1 MNLTKKQIDDL
12 NIELTVEV
20 APEDYAEE
28 VHKKLAE
35 RRRTAE
41 FKGFRKGMVPA
52 SLIKRVYGE
61 QVLVDAVNDV
71 VTSSL
76 DKYINDNA
84 LHLLGE
90 PLGSETN
97 QPEIEWAESNS
108 FTFVF
113 DAALSPEINVEVEA
127 ADEIVKYSITT
138 SAKEKATAIE
148 SYKKYYEERNKDN
161 ENPEVKSDEEIEKEV
176 TERLKEEHKQEAEW
190 RLSKDIRDFY
200 VAKAGVK
207 LPEEFLKRWLFVA
220 NQGKISK
227 EDIEKDFAGFC
238 EDFKWQLVRGS
249 LMQKFGFTVEHDDI
263 YEAAKAYV
271 SYQYAMYGLGN
282 VPEEMITEAVGNIL
296 KDRRQLE
303 RLSEQVE
310 DNKVIAKI
318 KETVKFKEKKISSE
332 KFREL

>member
-12 NIELTVEV
+12 NLELTLEI
-20 APEDYAEE
+20 APDDYAEE
-28 VHKKLAE
+28 LRKKLTE
-35 RRRTAE
+35 RKRTAD

-52 SLIKRVYGE
+52 SLIKKVYGE
-61 QVLVDAVNDV
+61 QALVDAVNDV
-71 VTSSL
+71 ITSSL
-76 DKYINDNA
+76 DKFINDNK
-84 LHLLGE
+84 LRLLGE
-90 PLGSETN
+90 PLGSEN
-97 QPEIEWAESNS
+97 QPEIEWADGNS

-113 DAALSPEINVEVEA
+113 DAALSPEVNVEVEPS
-127 ADEIVKYSITT
+127 DEIVKYSITT
-138 SAKEKATAIE
+138 STKDKASAIE
-148 SYKKYYEERNKDN
+148 NVKKYYAEKKDG
-161 ENPEVKSDEEIEKEV
+161 ETKTDEEIEKDV

-200 VAKAGVK
+200 VNKAGVK
-207 LPEEFLKRWLFVA
+207 LPEEFLKRWLFAA

-238 EDFKWQLVRGS
+238 EDFRWQLVRGK
-249 LMQKFGFTVEHDDI
+249 LMEKFGFKVEHEDI

-271 SYQYAMYGLGN
+271 SYQYAMYGLPQ
-282 VPEEMITEAVGNIL
+282 VPEEMMTEAVANIM

-310 DNKVIAKI
+310 DNKVITKI

>member
-1 MNLTKKQIDDL
+1 MKITKKQIDDL
-12 NIELTVEV
+12 NLQLTLKI
-20 APEDYAEE
+20 AAEDYAEE
-28 VHKKLAE
+28 EKKILSE

-61 QVLVDAVNDV
+61 QALADAVNNV
-71 VTSSL
+71 ITNSL
-76 DKYINDNA
+76 DKYINDNK

-90 PLGSETN
+90 PLGSEK
-97 QPEIEWAESNS
+97 QPEIEWVDGND

-113 DAALSPEINVEVEA
+113 DLALSPEVNVEVEA
-127 ADEIVKYSITT
+127 TDEIVKYSITT
-138 SAKEKATAIE
+138 SAKEKASAVE
-148 SYKKYYEERNKDN
+148 NVKKYYEERNKDK

-176 TERLKEEHKQEAEW
+176 TERLKEEHRQEAEW

-200 VAKAGVK
+200 VNKAGVK
-207 LPEEFLKRWLFVA
+207 LPEEFLKRWLLVA
-220 NQGKISK
+220 NQGKLTK
-227 EDIEKDFAGFC
+227 EDIDKDFAGFC

-249 LMQKFGFTVEHDDI
+249 LMKKFGFEVGHEDV

-271 SYQYAMYGLGN
+271 SYQYAMYGLPQ
-282 VPEEMITEAVGNIL
+282 VPEEMMTEAVANIM

-310 DNKVIAKI
+310 DNKVIGKI
-318 KETVKFKEKKISSE
+318 KETVKFKATKISAE
-332 KFREL
+332 KFRDL

>member
-12 NIELTVEV
+12 NLELTIEIV
-20 APEDYAEE
+20 PEDYAEE
-28 VHKKLAE
+28 VRKKLAE

-61 QVLVDAVNDV
+61 QALVDAVNDV
-71 VTSSL
+71 ITTSL
-76 DKYINDNA
+76 DKYITDNG

-90 PLGSETN
+90 PLGSEN
-97 QPEIEWAESNS
+97 QPEVEWADGNS

-113 DAALSPEINVEVEA
+113 DAALSPEVNVEVDP

-138 SAKEKATAIE
+138 SAKEKASAVE
-148 SYKKYYEERNKDN
+148 NVKKYYEEKKDA
-161 ENPEVKSDEEIEKEV
+161 EPKSDEEIEKEV

-200 VAKAGVK
+200 VAKAGLK
-207 LPEEFLKRWLFVA
+207 LPEEFLKRWLFAA

-238 EDFKWQLVRGS
+238 EDFKWQLVRGK
-249 LMQKFGFTVEHDDI
+249 LMEKFGFKVEHEDI

-271 SYQYAMYGLGN
+271 SYQYAMYGIGN
-282 VPEEMITEAVGNIL
+282 VPEDMITEAVANMM

-310 DNKVIAKI
+310 DNKVLSRI
-318 KETVKFKEKKISSE
+318 KEIITIKDKKISSE

>member
-1 MNLTKKQIDDL
+1 MNITKKQIDDL
-12 NIELTVEV
+12 NLELTLDI
-20 APEDYAEE
+20 APEDYAED
-28 VHKKLAE
+28 VRKKLAE

-61 QVLVDAVNDV
+61 QVLVDAVNEV
-71 VTSSL
+71 IGTAL
-76 DKYINDNA
+76 DKYITDNS
-84 LHLLGE
+84 LRLLGE
-90 PLGSETN
+90 PLGSEN
-97 QPEIEWAESNS
+97 QPELDWAEGNS

-113 DAALSPEINVEVEA
+113 DAALSPEVNVEVEA
-127 ADEIVKYSITT
+127 ADEIVKYSITS
-138 SAKEKATAIE
+138 SAKEKASMVE
-148 SYKKYYEERNKDN
+148 NMKKFYEERK
-161 ENPEVKSDEEIEKEV
+161 EETPKSDEEIEKEV
-176 TERLKEEHKQEAEW
+176 AERLKENHQQEAEW

-207 LPEEFLKRWLFVA
+207 LPEEFLKRWLFAA

-249 LMQKFGFTVEHDDI
+249 LMQKFGFKVEQDDI

-271 SYQYAMYGLGN
+271 TYQYAMYGLGN
-282 VPEEMITEAVGNIL
+282 VPEDMIMEAVGNIL

-310 DNKVIAKI
+310 DNKVLAKI

>member
-12 NIELTVEV
+12 NIELTLEI

-28 VHKKLAE
+28 VKKKLSE
-35 RRRTAE
+35 RRRNAE

-61 QVLVDAVNDV
+61 QALADAVNDV
-71 VTSSL
+71 ITTSL
-76 DKYINDNA
+76 DKYISDNQ

-90 PLGSETN
+90 PLGSEN
-97 QPEIEWAESNS
+97 QPELVWEDGNS

-113 DAALSPEINVEVEA
+113 DAALSPEVNVEVEA
-127 ADEIVKYSITT
+127 SDTVNKYSITS
-138 SAKEKATAIE
+138 SAKEKATMIE
-148 SYKKYYEERNKDN
+148 NLKKYREESKQ
-161 ENPEVKSDEEIEKEV
+161 EPLAEEELEKTV
-176 TERLKEEHKQEAEW
+176 TERLKEEHRQEADW

-200 VAKAGVK
+200 VAKAGIQ
-207 LPEEFLKRWLFVA
+207 LPEAFLKRWLLAA
-220 NQGKISK
+220 NQGKLTQ
-227 EDIEKDFAGFC
+227 EDIDKDFPGFC

-249 LMQKFGFTVEHDDI
+249 LMQKFGFTVEHEDI
-263 YEAAKAYV
+263 LEAAKAFV
-271 SYQYAMYGLGN
+271 TYQYALYGIGN
-282 VPEEMITEAVGNIL
+282 VPEDMITEAVANVM

-310 DNKVIAKI
+310 DRKVLEKI
-318 KETVKFKEKKISSE
+318 KETITLKDKKISSE

>member
-12 NIELTVEV
+12 NLELTIEI

-28 VHKKLAE
+28 VKKKLAE

-61 QVLVDAVNDV
+61 QVLVDAVNEV
-71 VTSSL
+71 ITTSL
-76 DKYINDNA
+76 DNYINDNA
-84 LHLLGE
+84 LHILGE
-90 PLGSETN
+90 PLGSEN
-97 QPEIEWAESNS
+97 QPEIEWEDGNS

-113 DAALSPEINVEVEA
+113 DMALSPEVNVDVDA

-138 SAKEKATAIE
+138 SAKEKASAIE
-148 SYKKYYEERNKDN
+148 NVKKYYAERK
-161 ENPEVKSDEEIEKEV
+161 EGEPKSDEDIEKEV

-200 VAKAGVK
+200 VNKAGIK
-207 LPEEFLKRWLFVA
+207 LPEEFLKRWLLVA
-220 NQGKISK
+220 NQGKLTK
-227 EDIEKDFAGFC
+227 EDIDKDFAGFC
-238 EDFKWQLVRGS
+238 EDFKWQLVRGK
-249 LMQKFGFTVEHDDI
+249 LMDKFGFKVEHEDI
-263 YEAAKAYV
+263 YEAAKAFV
-271 SYQYAMYGLGN
+271 SYQYAMYGLPQ
-282 VPEEMITEAVGNIL
+282 VPEDMMTEAVGNIM

-310 DNKVIAKI
+310 DNKVLGKI
-318 KETVKFKEKKISSE
+318 KETVKFKDKKISSE

>member
-12 NIELTVEV
+12 NIELTLEI

-28 VHKKLAE
+28 VKKKLSE
-35 RRRTAE
+35 RRRNAE

-61 QVLVDAVNDV
+61 QALADAVNDV
-71 VTSSL
+71 ITTSL
-76 DKYINDNA
+76 DKYISDNK

-90 PLGSETN
+90 PLGSEN
-97 QPEIEWAESNS
+97 QPELVWEDGNS

-113 DAALSPEINVEVEA
+113 DAALSPEVNVEVEA
-127 ADEIVKYSITT
+127 SDTVNKYSITS
-138 SAKEKATAIE
+138 SAKEKATMIE
-148 SYKKYYEERNKDN
+148 NLKKYREESKQ
-161 ENPEVKSDEEIEKEV
+161 EPLAEEELEKTV
-176 TERLKEEHKQEAEW
+176 TERLKEEHRQEADW

-200 VAKAGVK
+200 VAKAGIQ
-207 LPEEFLKRWLFVA
+207 LPEAFLKRWLLAA
-220 NQGKISK
+220 NQGKLTQ
-227 EDIEKDFAGFC
+227 EDIDKDFPGFC

-249 LMQKFGFTVEHDDI
+249 LMQKFGFTVEHEDI
-263 YEAAKAYV
+263 LEAAKAFV
-271 SYQYAMYGLGN
+271 TYQYAMYGIGN
-282 VPEEMITEAVGNIL
+282 VPEDMITEAVANVM

-310 DNKVIAKI
+310 DRKVLEKI
-318 KETVKFKEKKISSE
+318 KETITLKDKKISFE

>member
-12 NIELTVEV
+12 NIELTLEI

-28 VHKKLAE
+28 VKKKLSE
-35 RRRTAE
+35 RRRNAE

-61 QVLVDAVNDV
+61 QALADAVNDV
-71 VTSSL
+71 ITTSL
-76 DKYINDNA
+76 DNYISDNQ

-90 PLGSETN
+90 PLGSEN
-97 QPEIEWAESNS
+97 QPELVWEDGNS

-113 DAALSPEINVEVEA
+113 DAALSPEVNVEVEA
-127 ADEIVKYSITT
+127 SDTVNKYSITS
-138 SAKEKATAIE
+138 SAKEKATMIE
-148 SYKKYYEERNKDN
+148 NLKKYREESKQ
-161 ENPEVKSDEEIEKEV
+161 EPLAEEEMEKTV
-176 TERLKEEHKQEAEW
+176 TERLKEEHRQEADW

-200 VAKAGVK
+200 VAKAGIQ
-207 LPEEFLKRWLFVA
+207 LPEAFLKRWLLAA
-220 NQGKISK
+220 NQGKLTQ
-227 EDIEKDFAGFC
+227 EDIDKDFPGFC

-249 LMQKFGFTVEHDDI
+249 LMQKFGFTVEHEDI
-263 YEAAKAYV
+263 LEAAKAFV
-271 SYQYAMYGLGN
+271 TYQYAMYGIGN
-282 VPEEMITEAVGNIL
+282 VPEDMITEAVANVM

-310 DNKVIAKI
+310 DRKVLEKI
-318 KETVKFKEKKISSE
+318 KETITLKDKKISSE

>member
-12 NIELTVEV
+12 NLELTIEI

-28 VHKKLAE
+28 VKKKLAE

-61 QVLVDAVNDV
+61 QVLVDAVNEV
-71 VTSSL
+71 ITTSL
-76 DKYINDNA
+76 DNYINDNA
-84 LHLLGE
+84 LHILGE
-90 PLGSETN
+90 PLGSEN
-97 QPEIEWAESNS
+97 QPEIEWVDGNS

-113 DAALSPEINVEVEA
+113 DMALSPEVNVDVDA
-127 ADEIVKYSITT
+127 TDEIVKYSITT
-138 SAKEKATAIE
+138 SAKEKASAIE
-148 SYKKYYEERNKDN
+148 NVKKYYAERK
-161 ENPEVKSDEEIEKEV
+161 EGEPKSDEDIEKEV

-200 VAKAGVK
+200 VNKAGIK
-207 LPEEFLKRWLFVA
+207 LPEEFLKRWLLAA
-220 NQGKISK
+220 NQGKLTK
-227 EDIEKDFAGFC
+227 EDIDKDFPGFC
-238 EDFKWQLVRGS
+238 EDFKWQLVRGK
-249 LMQKFGFTVEHDDI
+249 LMDKFGFKVEHEDI
-263 YEAAKAYV
+263 YEAAKAFV
-271 SYQYAMYGLGN
+271 SYQYAMYGLPQ
-282 VPEEMITEAVGNIL
+282 VPEDMMTEAVGNIM

-310 DNKVIAKI
+310 DNKVLGKI
-318 KETVKFKEKKISSE
+318 KETVKFKDKKISSE

>member
-12 NIELTVEV
+12 NLELTIEIV
-20 APEDYAEE
+20 PEDYAEE
-28 VHKKLAE
+28 VRKKLAE

-61 QVLVDAVNDV
+61 QALVDAVNDV
-71 VTSSL
+71 ITTSL
-76 DKYINDNA
+76 DKYISDNG

-90 PLGSETN
+90 PLGSEN
-97 QPEIEWAESNS
+97 QPEVEWADGNS
-108 FTFVF
+108 FTFIF
-113 DAALSPEINVEVEA
+113 DAALSPEVNVEVEP

-138 SAKEKATAIE
+138 SAKEKATAVE
-148 SYKKYYEERNKDN
+148 NVKKYYEEKKDA
-161 ENPEVKSDEEIEKEV
+161 EPKSDEEIEKEV

-200 VAKAGVK
+200 VAKAGLK
-207 LPEEFLKRWLFVA
+207 LPEDFLKRWLFAA

-238 EDFKWQLVRGS
+238 EDFKWQLVRGK
-249 LMQKFGFTVEHDDI
+249 LMEKFGFKVEHEDI

-271 SYQYAMYGLGN
+271 SYQYAMYGIGN
-282 VPEEMITEAVGNIL
+282 VPEDMITEAVANIM

-310 DNKVIAKI
+310 DQKVIGKI
-318 KETVKFKEKKISSE
+318 KETVKFKDKKISSE

>member
-12 NIELTVEV
+12 NLELTLEI
-20 APEDYAEE
+20 APEDYAET
-28 VHKKLAE
+28 VRKHLAE

-61 QVLVDAVNDV
+61 QALVDAVNEV
-71 VTSSL
+71 VTESL
-76 DKYINDNA
+76 DKYINDNQ

-90 PLGSETN
+90 PLGSEN
-97 QPEIEWAESNS
+97 QPEVEWVDGNA

-113 DAALSPEINVEVEA
+113 DAALSPEVSVAVDA
-127 ADEIVKYSITT
+127 ADEIVKYSITS
-138 SAKEKATAIE
+138 SAKEKASMVE
-148 SYKKYYEERNKDN
+148 NMKKFYEEKKDG
-161 ENPEVKSDEEIEKEV
+161 EAKSDEEIEKEV
-176 TERLKEEHKQEAEW
+176 TERLKEEHKQAAEW
-190 RLSKDIRDFY
+190 RLSKEIRDFY

-207 LPEEFLKRWLFVA
+207 LPEEFLKRWLFAA

-238 EDFKWQLVRGS
+238 EDFKWQLVRGK
-249 LMQKFGFTVEHDDI
+249 MMKDFGFEISHEDLVD
-263 YEAAKAYV
+263 AAKAYV
-271 SYQYAMYGLGN
+271 TYQYAMYGLPQ
-282 VPEEMITEAVGNIL
+282 VPDDMLMEAVGNIM

-310 DNKVIAKI
+310 DNKVISKI
-318 KETVKFKEKKISSE
+318 KETVKFKEKKITSE

>member
-12 NIELTVEV
+12 NLELTLEI

-28 VHKKLAE
+28 VRKKLAE
-35 RRRTAE
+35 RRRNAE

-71 VTSSL
+71 ITTSL
-76 DKYINDNA
+76 DKYITDNG

-90 PLGSETN
+90 PLGSDS
-97 QPEIEWAESNS
+97 QPEIEWADGNS

-113 DAALSPEINVEVEA
+113 DAALSPEVNVEVEK
-127 ADEIVKYSITT
+127 ADEVVKYSITT
-138 SAKEKATAIE
+138 SAKEKASMIE
-148 SYKKYYEERNKDN
+148 NMKKFYEENK
-161 ENPEVKSDEEIEKEV
+161 EAEAKTDEEIEKEV
-176 TERLKEEHKQEAEW
+176 AERLKENHRQEAEW

-200 VAKAGVK
+200 VNKAGVK
-207 LPEEFLKRWLFVA
+207 LPEEFLKRWLFAA
-220 NQGKISK
+220 NQGKLNK

-249 LMQKFGFTVEHDDI
+249 LMQKFGFKVEHDDI

-271 SYQYAMYGLGN
+271 TYQYAMYGLGN
-282 VPEEMITEAVGNIL
+282 VPEDMIAEAVGNIL
-296 KDRRQLE
+296 KDRRQVE

-310 DNKVIAKI
+310 DNKVLGKI
-318 KETVKFKEKKISSE
+318 KETITF
-332 KFREL
+332 

>member
-1 MNLTKKQIDDL
+1 MKITKKQIDDL
-12 NIELTVEV
+12 NLQLTLKI
-20 APEDYAEE
+20 AAEDYAEE
-28 VHKKLAE
+28 EKKILSE

-61 QVLVDAVNDV
+61 QALADAVNNV
-71 VTSSL
+71 ITNSL
-76 DKYINDNA
+76 DKYINDNK

-90 PLGSETN
+90 PLGSEK
-97 QPEIEWAESNS
+97 QPEIEWVDGND

-113 DAALSPEINVEVEA
+113 DLALSPEVNVEVEA
-127 ADEIVKYSITT
+127 TDEIVKYSITT
-138 SAKEKATAIE
+138 SAKEKASAVE
-148 SYKKYYEERNKDN
+148 NVKKYYEERNKDK
-161 ENPEVKSDEEIEKEV
+161 ENPEVKSDEEIEKDV

-200 VAKAGVK
+200 VNKAGVK
-207 LPEEFLKRWLFVA
+207 LPEEFLKRWLLVA
-220 NQGKISK
+220 NQGKLTK
-227 EDIEKDFAGFC
+227 EDIDKDFAGFC
-238 EDFKWQLVRGS
+238 EDFKWQLVRGK
-249 LMQKFGFTVEHDDI
+249 LMDKFGFKVEHEDI
-263 YEAAKAYV
+263 YEAAKAFV
-271 SYQYAMYGLGN
+271 SYQYAMYGLPQ
-282 VPEEMITEAVGNIL
+282 VPEDMMTEAVGNIM

-310 DNKVIAKI
+310 DNKVLGKI

>member
-12 NIELTVEV
+12 NIELTLEI

-28 VHKKLAE
+28 VKKKLSE
-35 RRRTAE
+35 RRRNAE

-61 QVLVDAVNDV
+61 QALADAVNDV
-71 VTSSL
+71 ITTSL
-76 DKYINDNA
+76 DKYISDNQ

-90 PLGSETN
+90 PLGSEN
-97 QPEIEWAESNS
+97 QPELVWEDGNS

-113 DAALSPEINVEVEA
+113 DAALSPEVNVEVEA
-127 ADEIVKYSITT
+127 SDTVNKYSITS
-138 SAKEKATAIE
+138 SAKEKATMIE
-148 SYKKYYEERNKDN
+148 NLKKYREESKQ
-161 ENPEVKSDEEIEKEV
+161 EPLAEEEMEKTV
-176 TERLKEEHKQEAEW
+176 TERLKEEHRQEADW

-200 VAKAGVK
+200 VAKAGIQ
-207 LPEEFLKRWLFVA
+207 LPEAFLKRWLLAA
-220 NQGKISK
+220 NQGKLTQ
-227 EDIEKDFAGFC
+227 EDIDKDFPGFC

-249 LMQKFGFTVEHDDI
+249 LMQKFGFTVEHEDLL
-263 YEAAKAYV
+263 EAAKAFV
-271 SYQYAMYGLGN
+271 TYQYAMYGIGN
-282 VPEEMITEAVGNIL
+282 VPEDMITEAVANVM

-310 DNKVIAKI
+310 DRKVLEKI
-318 KETVKFKEKKISSE
+318 KETITLKDKKISSE

>member
-12 NIELTVEV
+12 NLELTLEI

-28 VHKKLAE
+28 VKKKLAE

-61 QVLVDAVNDV
+61 QVLVDAVNEV
-71 VTSSL
+71 ITTSL
-76 DKYINDNA
+76 DNYINDNA
-84 LHLLGE
+84 LHILGE
-90 PLGSETN
+90 PLGSEN
-97 QPEIEWAESNS
+97 QPEIEWEDGNS

-113 DAALSPEINVEVEA
+113 DMALSPEVNVDVDA

-138 SAKEKATAIE
+138 SAKEKASAIE
-148 SYKKYYEERNKDN
+148 NVKKYYAERK
-161 ENPEVKSDEEIEKEV
+161 EGEPKSDEDIEKEV

-200 VAKAGVK
+200 VNKAGIK
-207 LPEEFLKRWLFVA
+207 LPEEFLKRWLLVA
-220 NQGKISK
+220 NQGKLTK
-227 EDIEKDFAGFC
+227 EDIDKDFAGFC
-238 EDFKWQLVRGS
+238 EDFKWQLVRGK
-249 LMQKFGFTVEHDDI
+249 LMDKFGFKVEHEDI
-263 YEAAKAYV
+263 YEAAKAFV
-271 SYQYAMYGLGN
+271 SYQYAMYGLPQ
-282 VPEEMITEAVGNIL
+282 VPEDMMTEAVGNIM

-310 DNKVIAKI
+310 DNKVLGKI

>member
-12 NIELTVEV
+12 NLELTLEI

-28 VHKKLAE
+28 VRKKLAE
-35 RRRTAE
+35 RRRNAE

-71 VTSSL
+71 ITTSL
-76 DKYINDNA
+76 DKYITDNG

-90 PLGSETN
+90 PLGSDS
-97 QPEIEWAESNS
+97 QPEIEWADGNS

-113 DAALSPEINVEVEA
+113 DAALSPEVNVEVEK
-127 ADEIVKYSITT
+127 ADEVVKYSITT
-138 SAKEKATAIE
+138 SAKEKASMIE
-148 SYKKYYEERNKDN
+148 NMKKFYVENK
-161 ENPEVKSDEEIEKEV
+161 EAEAKTDEEIEKEV
-176 TERLKEEHKQEAEW
+176 AERLKENHRQEAEW

-200 VAKAGVK
+200 VNKAGVK
-207 LPEEFLKRWLFVA
+207 LPEEFLKRWLFAA
-220 NQGKISK
+220 NQGKLNK

-249 LMQKFGFTVEHDDI
+249 LMQKFGFKVEHDDI

-271 SYQYAMYGLGN
+271 TYQYAMYGLGN
-282 VPEEMITEAVGNIL
+282 VPEDMIAEAVGNIL
-296 KDRRQLE
+296 KDRRQVE

-310 DNKVIAKI
+310 DNKVLGKI
-318 KETVKFKEKKISSE
+318 KETITFKDKKISAE